1 MIQYLKY
8 KIKQIPIHYKEWNA
22 SRRGSAS
29 YWTEHIVPNEGI
41 NNSEDS
47 LKHFHWRNAQYPGY
61 IELMP
66 VKGQDDKVVLDYGCG
81 PGNDLLGFSVFSKPK
96 HLFGVDVSKTALEE
110 SASRLALH
118 NSKSDLIHREENKNL
133 IPIDNESVDYIHTS
147 GVLHHCKDLDKVL
160 SELYRILKPGGEMR
174 VMVYNYDS
182 LWVHLFTAY
191 FIQIERGFYQDM
203 DLYEAFKRTTDGPYC
218 PIAKCYKPKDFVSLL
233 GKSGFDAKF
242 LGAAISL
249 NEMKMLPKRF
259 TAIQTRT
266 LANEH
271 RDFLSQLTFNE
282 KGIPLIKGEVA
293 GIDACYKLT
302 KNRKEN

>member
-1 MIQYLKY
+1 
-8 KIKQIPIHYKEWNA
+8 
-22 SRRGSAS
+22 
-29 YWTEHIVPNEGI
+29 
-41 NNSEDS
+41 
-47 LKHFHWRNAQYPGY
+47 
-61 IELMP
+61 
-66 VKGQDDKVVLDYGCG
+66 
-81 PGNDLLGFSVFSKPK
+81 
-96 HLFGVDVSKTALEE
+96 
-110 SASRLALH
+110 
-118 NSKSDLIHREENKNL
+118 
-133 IPIDNESVDYIHTS
+133 
-147 GVLHHCKDLDKVL
+147 
-160 SELYRILKPGGEMR
+160 MR

-233 GKSGFDAKF
+233 GESGFDAKF

-259 TAIQTRT
+259 TAMQTRT
-266 LANEH
+266 LADEH

-293 GIDACYKLT
+293 GIDACYRVT